1 MNWRNTDHH
10 FLQLHAYYTVEVRYD
25 FDQETITRLRTVLFK
40 ISMASIALG
49 KTEGT
54 FWLSTADQATTPK
67 HVSIETPTTGRMI
80 RPGIMIHH
88 QMYRLSNSK
97 YM

>member
-67 HVSIETPTTGRMI
+67 QSAAP
-80 RPGIMIHH
+80 
-88 QMYRLSNSK
+88 QRLSVT
-97 YM
+97 YIFCT